1 MSSAPPASTTSTVTV
16 SGPPLPAT
24 PATAITPEMAVA
36 IEAAVAAALAKAGP
50 ATSGAAG
57 GGDSNVPCT
66 CGRDRDQIGINGS
79 RWFVGGDQ
87 RIKTVPGLIKIKNLT
102 LL

>member
-1 MSSAPPASTTSTVTV
+1 MASNGELTN
-16 SGPPLPAT
+16 
-24 PATAITPEMAVA
+24 
-36 IEAAVAAALAKAGP
+36 
-50 ATSGAAG
+50 AG
-57 GGDSNVPCT
+57 GGDSNVRCT